1 MKYSLNITDIA
12 EEDILSTVKYIA
24 NELKNPIAANTL
36 LDEIEKHEKILEETP
51 GIYPSVHDEYLAEK
65 GLKFVIIKN
74 FLLFFTIDKKDKIV
88 NIIRFLYGR
97 RDWKN
102 ILKNNEN
109 NQENSIINSLE
120 KINKKHGTVL
130 KRLGE

>member
-65 GLKFVIIKN
+65 GLKFVTIKN
-74 FLLFFTIDKKDKIV
+74 FLLFFTIDKKNKTV

-102 ILKNNEN
+102 ILKNN
-109 NQENSIINSLE
+109 
-120 KINKKHGTVL
+120 V
-130 KRLGE
+130 